1 MDFPLWLVLV
11 FFIGEAISVLVYLRF
26 LYTLCTNAKFC
37 NSFYRLLIFLGVLVS
52 LGKDRER
59 CYREER
65 KQWKEQRIYIVYKED
80 FLFKFFLKF
89 SSPIYSILGERENF
103 S

>member
-11 FFIGEAISVLVYLRF
+11 FFVGEAISVLVYLWF

-52 LGKDRER
+52 LGRIGKMLKRREK
-59 CYREER
+59 ER
-65 KQWKEQRIYIVYKED
+65 KEQR
-80 FLFKFFLKF
+80 
-89 SSPIYSILGERENF
+89 S
-103 S
+103 